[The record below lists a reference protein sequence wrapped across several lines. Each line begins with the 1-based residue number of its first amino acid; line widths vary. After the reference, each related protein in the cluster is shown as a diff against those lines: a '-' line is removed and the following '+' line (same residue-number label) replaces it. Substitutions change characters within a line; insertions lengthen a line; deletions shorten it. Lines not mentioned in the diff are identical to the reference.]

1 MAPGTDE
8 DKNLALFIDFDNIA
22 LGLKGSAKKFRIRL
36 VLERLLEKGKIIIK
50 KAYADWS
57 HYPEYKNELHAA
69 GIEMIEIPKRH
80 LSGKNSADIRL
91 AVDAMD
97 LCWSKE
103 HLDTFVILSGDSD
116 FSPLVAKLR
125 ENNKSVIAIGVRE
138 SSSALLIENCDE
150 FIFYEDLTAESA
162 PALGALP
169 KGKAQAFGVLVSTV
183 QALIRENKEVL
194 YGSMVKDTLKRKHP
208 SFTESSYGYSSFSEL
223 LEDARDQG
231 ILEIARNQKAGGTW
245 VVTGL
250 GPRRREREGR
260 REDPPRSPPRARAVR
275 GPAAGGRGA
284 GRDQPRRAGTVAVRR
299 LRQAD
304 REGLRP
310 FSARKED
317 P

>member
-125 ENNKSVIAIGVRE
+125 ENNKSVIAMGVRE

-150 FIFYEDLTAESA
+150 FIFYEDLTAEST
-162 PALGALP
+162 PALDALP
-169 KGKAQAFGVLVSTV
+169 RGKAQAFAFLVSTV

-208 SFTESSYGYSSFSEL
+208 SFTESSYGFSSFSEL

-231 ILEIARNQKAGGTW
+231 IVEIARNQKAGGTW

-250 GPRRREREGR
+250 GRSAGSDRAAGKPTETPAEAARR
-260 REDPPRSPPRARAVR
+260 PRARR
-275 GPAAGGRGA
+275 RGA
-284 GRDQPRRAGTVAVRR
+284 GRGPGQAPAAGN
-299 LRQAD
+299 
-304 REGLRP
+304 
-310 FSARKED
+310 
-317 P
+317 

>member
-1 MAPGTDE
+1 
-8 DKNLALFIDFDNIA
+8 
-22 LGLKGSAKKFRIRL
+22 

-150 FIFYEDLTAESA
+150 FIFYEDLVRVQQRPM
-162 PALGALP
+162 PAITGALP
-169 KGKAQAFGVLVSTV
+169 EKLQDCFNILVDSV
-183 QALIRENKEVL
+183 SALQRENKEVL
-194 YGSMVKDTLKRKHP
+194 WGSMVKETMKRKKP
-208 SFTESSYGYSSFSEL
+208 SFNETYYGFRSFSHL
-223 LEDARDQG
+223 LEDAQRRGIVTLRRDQKSG
-231 ILEIARNQKAGGTW
+231 SYIIEDLGAAAAGGARARR
-245 VVTGL
+245 
-250 GPRRREREGR
+250 RRREAC
-260 REDPPRSPPRARAVR
+260 PRAALP
-275 GPAAGGRGA
+275 GPRTWTRTARTT
-284 GRDQPRRAGTVAVRR
+284 PRT
-299 LRQAD
+299 
-304 REGLRP
+304 P
-310 FSARKED
+310 
-317 P
+317 

>member
-1 MAPGTDE
+1 
-8 DKNLALFIDFDNIA
+8 
-22 LGLKGSAKKFRIRL
+22 
-36 VLERLLEKGKIIIK
+36 
-50 KAYADWS
+50 
-57 HYPEYKNELHAA
+57 
-69 GIEMIEIPKRH
+69 MIEIPKRH

-150 FIFYEDLTAESA
+150 FIFYEDLSAESA
-162 PALGALP
+162 PALGTP
-169 KGKAQAFGVLVSTV
+169 PTGKAQAFSVLVSTV

-231 ILEIARNQKAGGTW
+231 IVEIARNQKAGGTW

-250 GPRRREREGR
+250 GRAGGEKAAERKDEASRRPRTRRRGT
-260 REDPPRSPPRARAVR
+260 
-275 GPAAGGRGA
+275 GRGTGQASPA
-284 GRDQPRRAGTVAVRR
+284 GA
-299 LRQAD
+299 
-304 REGLRP
+304 
-310 FSARKED
+310 
-317 P
+317 

>member
-150 FIFYEDLTAESA
+150 FIFYEDLTPDST
-162 PALGALP
+162 PALGTQP
-169 KGKAQAFGVLVSTV
+169 TGKAQAFGLLVSTV

-208 SFTESSYGYSSFSEL
+208 SFTESSYGYSSFSAL

-231 ILEIARNQKAGGTW
+231 IVEIARNQKAGGTW

-250 GPRRREREGR
+250 G
-260 REDPPRSPPRARAVR
+260 
-275 GPAAGGRGA
+275 RGA
-284 GRDQPRRAGTVAVRR
+284 GNEKAAAKPAETPAEAARRPRTRRRGTGRGTG
-299 LRQAD
+299 QTSP
-304 REGLRP
+304 GGN
-310 FSARKED
+310 
-317 P
+317 

>member
-116 FSPLVAKLR
+116 FSPLVSKLR
-125 ENNKSVIAIGVRE
+125 ENNKSVIGIGVRE
-138 SSSALLIENCDE
+138 SSSALLVENCDE
-150 FIFYEDLTAESA
+150 FIFYEDLAAEHV
-162 PALGALP
+162 PAIETLP
-169 KGKAQAFGVLVSTV
+169 KGKAQAFALLVSTV
-183 QALIRENKEVL
+183 QALIRENKDVL
-194 YGSMVKDTLKRKHP
+194 HGSMVKDTLKRKHP
-208 SFTESSYGYSSFSEL
+208 SFTESSYGYSSFSAL

-245 VVTGL
+245 LVTGL
-250 GPRRREREGR
+250 GPAAGGEKGAAPKTEAARRPRSRRRG
-260 REDPPRSPPRARAVR
+260 SGR
-275 GPAAGGRGA
+275 GPAGQA
-284 GRDQPRRAGTVAVRR
+284 QPGNV
-299 LRQAD
+299 
-304 REGLRP
+304 
-310 FSARKED
+310 
-317 P
+317 

>member
-150 FIFYEDLTAESA
+150 FIFYEDLSAEST
-162 PALGALP
+162 PALGTP
-169 KGKAQAFGVLVSTV
+169 PTGKAQAFGFLVSTV

-223 LEDARDQG
+223 LEDARDKG
-231 ILEIARNQKAGGTW
+231 VIEIARNQKAGGTW

-250 GPRRREREGR
+250 GRGAGNDKALEKPAEKPAEVARRPRTRR
-260 REDPPRSPPRARAVR
+260 
-275 GPAAGGRGA
+275 RGA
-284 GRDQPRRAGTVAVRR
+284 GRGPGQAPQAGN
-299 LRQAD
+299 
-304 REGLRP
+304 
-310 FSARKED
+310 S
-317 P
+317 

>member
-150 FIFYEDLTAESA
+150 FIFYEDLTPEST
-162 PALGALP
+162 PALDKLP
-169 KGKAQAFGVLVSTV
+169 TGKAQAFGVLVSTV

-208 SFTESSYGYSSFSEL
+208 SFTESSYGSSSFSEL

-231 ILEIARNQKAGGTW
+231 IVEIARNQKAGGTW

-250 GPRRREREGR
+250 GR
-260 REDPPRSPPRARAVR
+260 
-275 GPAAGGRGA
+275 AAGGEKAPGRAAAGEAEGARRPRTRRRGTGRGPGSTTA
-284 GRDQPRRAGTVAVRR
+284 GGNQP
-299 LRQAD
+299 
-304 REGLRP
+304 
-310 FSARKED
+310 
-317 P
+317 

>member
-150 FIFYEDLTAESA
+150 FIFYEDLSAEST
-162 PALGALP
+162 PALGTP
-169 KGKAQAFGVLVSTV
+169 PTGKAQAFSVLVSTV

-231 ILEIARNQKAGGTW
+231 IIEIARNQKAGGTW

-250 GPRRREREGR
+250 GRAAGSEKTAGKQSEKTAESARRPRTRRRGTG
-260 REDPPRSPPRARAVR
+260 R
-275 GPAAGGRGA
+275 GPG
-284 GRDQPRRAGTVAVRR
+284 QPSKDGT
-299 LRQAD
+299 
-304 REGLRP
+304 
-310 FSARKED
+310 S
-317 P
+317 

>member
-1 MAPGTDE
+1 MAPAHEE

-125 ENNKSVIAIGVRE
+125 ENNKAVIAIGVRE

-150 FIFYEDLTAESA
+150 FIFYEDLSAETAPS
-162 PALGALP
+162 LDTLP
-169 KGKAQAFGVLVSTV
+169 KGKAQAFALLASTV
-183 QALIRENKEVL
+183 QALIRENKDVL
-194 YGSMVKDTLKRKHP
+194 HGSMVKDTLKRKHP
-208 SFTESSYGYSSFSEL
+208 SFTESSYGYSSFSAL

-231 ILEIARNQKAGGTW
+231 IVEIARNQKAGGTW
-245 VVTGL
+245 LVTGL
-250 GPRRREREGR
+250 GP
-260 REDPPRSPPRARAVR
+260 
-275 GPAAGGRGA
+275 AAGGAEKDSGKAAEGARRPRSRRRGSGRGTA
-284 GRDQPRRAGTVAVRR
+284 G
-299 LRQAD
+299 QAQQ
-304 REGLRP
+304 GGN
-310 FSARKED
+310 
-317 P
+317 

>member
-150 FIFYEDLTAESA
+150 FIFYEDLSAEST
-162 PALGALP
+162 PALGTP
-169 KGKAQAFGVLVSTV
+169 PTGKAQAFGFLVSTV

-194 YGSMVKDTLKRKHP
+194 HGSMVKDTLKRKHP
-208 SFTESSYGYSSFSEL
+208 SFTESSYGYSSFSAL

-231 ILEIARNQKAGGTW
+231 VIDIARNPKAGGTW

-250 GPRRREREGR
+250 GRAGGNEKAAEKPSGKQAEAARHPRTRRRG
-260 REDPPRSPPRARAVR
+260 SGR
-275 GPAAGGRGA
+275 GPGQAPPAGNN
-284 GRDQPRRAGTVAVRR
+284 
-299 LRQAD
+299 
-304 REGLRP
+304 
-310 FSARKED
+310 
-317 P
+317 

>member
-1 MAPGTDE
+1 
-8 DKNLALFIDFDNIA
+8 
-22 LGLKGSAKKFRIRL
+22 

-57 HYPEYKNELHAA
+57 HYPEYKSELHAA

-125 ENNKSVIAIGVRE
+125 ENNKAVIAIGVRE

-150 FIFYEDLTAESA
+150 FIFYEDLTAENV
-162 PALGALP
+162 PALEALP
-169 KGKAQAFGVLVSTV
+169 KGKAQAFALLVSTV
-183 QALIRENKEVL
+183 QALIRENKDVL
-194 YGSMVKDTLKRKHP
+194 HGSMVKDTLKRKHP
-208 SFTESSYGYSSFSEL
+208 SFTESSYGYSSFSAL

-231 ILEIARNQKAGGTW
+231 IVEIARNQKAGGTW
-245 VVTGL
+245 LVTGL
-250 GPRRREREGR
+250 GP
-260 REDPPRSPPRARAVR
+260 
-275 GPAAGGRGA
+275 AAGGERA
-284 GRDQPRRAGTVAVRR
+284 ADKPAAEPAKVPRRPRTRRRGSGRGPGQSVQGGT
-299 LRQAD
+299 
-304 REGLRP
+304 G
-310 FSARKED
+310 
-317 P
+317 

>member
-1 MAPGTDE
+1 M
-8 DKNLALFIDFDNIA
+8 
-22 LGLKGSAKKFRIRL
+22 
-36 VLERLLEKGKIIIK
+36 LERLLEKGKIIIK

-125 ENNKSVIAIGVRE
+125 ENNKAVIAIGVRE

-162 PALGALP
+162 PALDALP

-231 ILEIARNQKAGGTW
+231 IIEIARNQKAGGTW

-250 GPRRREREGR
+250 GR
-260 REDPPRSPPRARAVR
+260 
-275 GPAAGGRGA
+275 AAGNEKAAGKPAEKPAEAARRPRTRRRGA
-284 GRDQPRRAGTVAVRR
+284 GRGPG
-299 LRQAD
+299 QAAQN
-304 REGLRP
+304 GN
-310 FSARKED
+310 
-317 P
+317 

>member
-150 FIFYEDLTAESA
+150 FIFYEDLSAESA
-162 PALGALP
+162 PALDAHP

-223 LEDARDQG
+223 LEDARDKG
-231 ILEIARNQKAGGTW
+231 VIEIARNQKAGGTW

-250 GPRRREREGR
+250 G
-260 REDPPRSPPRARAVR
+260 
-275 GPAAGGRGA
+275 RGA
-284 GRDQPRRAGTVAVRR
+284 GNDKAVEKPAEKPAETARRPRTRRRGSSRGPGQAPQAGN
-299 LRQAD
+299 
-304 REGLRP
+304 
-310 FSARKED
+310 S
-317 P
+317 